1 MTTERQHEYVQG
13 KPSANG
19 QSHDSDLEDVDMEE
33 EVDSYIV
40 SEGNTGATFDS
51 KQDDDVDDTKPV
63 NPPLSVYQCQQY
75 DILPVGNAVH
85 LSGINCLA
93 ATKDFRWV
101 FSGSEDGF
109 IRKFDFQQ
117 TINGDMMLTQN
128 QKHGFVDSIQKAGVL
143 ISAWENEDRLAGPR
157 LDHTHSNTP
166 VRVSPVFSLDV
177 HSEGVWCISGL
188 DNGHMNLWTV
198 RHDEGTCAHVF
209 NAHSSTVS
217 VVQISGSERSVLS
230 GSWDKTVKLW
240 SLETGAMKHEFKAA
254 SSQITSA
261 AYQPI
266 PINSTNQK
274 SAVTDSLA
282 LVTSFD
288 GTVFLLDHRLS
299 TGLAKKLPSNLGSS
313 PPWTLSACW
322 SFDGS
327 KVYCGRRNSIV
338 DEFDVAGGGL
348 IRSIRLPRDSGP
360 VSLVRCLPNG
370 RSLICASHDNVRLWD
385 LQHEPEV
392 APSTPVENQ
401 VASQKEASAEV
412 LVDDIGSRY
421 PLFSDDFLD
430 GDPFGQIFRPQPPPA
445 PIRNPTLVDKQ
456 VKKSNKLLSK
466 LIALT
471 EQEPSVPF
479 TIIPGHHG
487 GVISSIAIDDSSRYM
502 VTASGTRGW
511 EGASTNSCL
520 IYTITPTTST

>member
-51 KQDDDVDDTKPV
+51 KQDDDVDDTKP
-63 NPPLSVYQCQQY
+63 
-75 DILPVGNAVH
+75 GNAVH

-401 VASQKEASAEV
+401 VASQKEASAE
-412 LVDDIGSRY
+412 
-421 PLFSDDFLD
+421 
-430 GDPFGQIFRPQPPPA
+430 PPPA